1 MKRATQWPWLSVVD
15 MRRGLSRPFMPRPLC
30 FVFCVLC
37 SFKIYYLDVLSKS
50 YCKQAARRLHITS
63 RNRKRAVTER
73 VGGLPP

>member
-37 SFKIYYLDVLSKS
+37 FVFCVHLKS
-50 YCKQAARRLHITS
+50 ITS
-63 RNRKRAVTER
+63 MYYRNLIASKPHVDYT
-73 VGGLPP
+73 